1 MHTTMRSIILLALLC
16 PLLSVFSAEPMNVL
30 FIAVDD
36 LRTDIGCYGVKH
48 AKTPNIDRLAARGIV
63 FDKAY
68 CAQAVCSPS
77 RTAIL
82 TGLRPD
88 TTKVWDLD
96 THFRDAQP
104 DCVTLPQHFRMNG
117 YHTVG
122 LGKLEHHGFEDG
134 PSWSEPRWFPSGE
147 MVSVDEKDWTKHT
160 VTKFDGVESEFA
172 NPLQD
177 VAKRKGGK
185 PGKKGPSFEISP
197 KNDDELPDGAVAT
210 EAVKRL
216 AALKAAG
223 KPFFFG
229 VGFVK
234 PHLPFVAP
242 KKYWDMH
249 DPDTIPVP
257 VYQSYPEGTP
267 DFVGHNNSEL
277 HSYPGVPAG
286 NPIPADFAK
295 TLRHGYNACISY
307 TDAQIGRVLDA
318 LDKEGLADSTV
329 IVLWGDHGWQ
339 LGEHGLWHKHT
350 NFEFAAH
357 APLLIALPKS
367 STAGK
372 HCAAPVEFVDV
383 YPTLADVCGLQVP
396 QGLAGMSLK
405 PYLDNPDAPMQK
417 PAISIYPRSS
427 KDHGG
432 PLMGYSVRTEQWR
445 CTFWRKRNAAEIGF
459 IELYDEQNDPNETV
473 NLATKPEHAAL
484 IESLKKH
491 LPPVGSDFAPKKS
504 GKVAKNVGAAKSK
517 AYDPNEPRDKRYDRL
532 YPGKPKLTEAEYLAG
547 QGGDK
552 AEAKARFAK
561 LDGGKDG
568 FVTREEFISS
578 GKKK

>member
-1 MHTTMRSIILLALLC
+1 MRLLILLSALC
-16 PLLSVFSAEPMNVL
+16 PLLSAFSAQPLNVL

-36 LRTDIGCYGVKH
+36 LRPDIGCYGVRH

-104 DCVTLPQHFRMNG
+104 DCVTLPQHFRQNG
-117 YHTVG
+117 YHTSA
-122 LGKLEHHGFEDG
+122 LGKIEHHGFEDG
-134 PSWSEPRWFPSGE
+134 PSWTEPRWFPSGE
-147 MVSVDEKDWTKHT
+147 MVKVDEQDWTKHT
-160 VTKFDGVESEFA
+160 VTKFEGVPSEFA
-172 NPLQD
+172 NPIEGGD
-177 VAKRKGGK
+177 KRKGGK
-185 PGKKGPSFEISP
+185 AAKKGPAYEVSP
-197 KNDDELPDGAVAT
+197 KSDEQLPDGAVAV

-249 DPDTIPVP
+249 DPVKIPGPAFVT
-257 VYQSYPEGTP
+257 YPEGTQ
-267 DFVGHNNSEL
+267 DFVGHTNGEL
-277 HSYPGVPAG
+277 HAYPGTPKE
-286 NPIPADFAK
+286 NPIPDDFAK
-295 TLRHGYNACISY
+295 TLRHGYNACITY
-307 TDAQIGRVLDA
+307 TDAQIGKVLDA
-318 LDKEGLADSTV
+318 LDEEGLAESTV

-350 NFEFAAH
+350 NFEIAAR

-367 STAGK
+367 ATAGK

-383 YPTLADVCGLQVP
+383 YPTLADVCGLKVP

-405 PYLDNPDAPMQK
+405 PYLENPDAPMQK
-417 PAISIYPRSS
+417 PAISVYPKSS

-432 PLMGYSVRTEQWR
+432 ALMGYSVRNEQWR
-445 CTFWRKRNAAEIGF
+445 ATFWRKRNAADIGF
-459 IELYDEQNDPNETV
+459 IELYDERNDPNETV
-473 NLATKPEHAAL
+473 NLATKPELAEVIA
-484 IESLKKH
+484 SLQKH

-504 GKVAKNVGAAKSK
+504 GKVAKTVGGSKSK
-517 AYDPNEPRDKRYDRL
+517 GYDPNEPRDKRYDRL
-532 YPGKPKLTEAEYLAG
+532 YPGKTKLTETEYLAG
-547 QGGDK
+547 QGSDK
-552 AEAKARFAK
+552 AEAKARFVK
-561 LDGGKDG
+561 LDGDKDG
-568 FVTREEFISS
+568 FVSRDEFISS

>member
-1 MHTTMRSIILLALLC
+1 MKSVLLFLSSLL
-16 PLLSVFSAEPMNVL
+16 LLHSSFAAKPNIL

-36 LRTDIGCYGVKH
+36 LRPELGCYGVKH
-48 AKTPNIDRLAARGIV
+48 AKTPNIDRLATRGMV

-96 THFRDAQP
+96 THFRDAQWH
-104 DCVTLPQHFRMNG
+104 CVTLPQHFRSNG

-134 PSWSEPRWFPSGE
+134 PSWSEPRWFPGGQ

-160 VTKFDGVESEFA
+160 VTKFEGVKSEFA
-172 NPLQD
+172 NPLTD
-177 VAKRKGGK
+177 VPNRKGGK
-185 PGKKGPSFEISP
+185 SGKQGAAYEVSP
-197 KNDDELPDGAVAT
+197 KSDDELPDGAVAV

-223 KPFFFG
+223 KPFFLG

-249 DPDTIPVP
+249 DAETIPGP
-257 VYQSYPEGTP
+257 AFESYPEGTP
-267 DFVGHNNSEL
+267 SFVGHDNGEL

-295 TLRHGYNACISY
+295 TLRHGYNACISFI
-307 TDAQIGRVLDA
+307 DAQVGRLLDA
-318 LDKEGLADSTV
+318 LDKEGLSDNTV

-350 NFEFAAH
+350 NFEIAAR

-367 STAGK
+367 STAGR

-405 PYLDNPDAPMQK
+405 PYLENPHAPMQK
-417 PAISIYPRSS
+417 PAISVYPKSS

-432 PLMGYSVRTEQWR
+432 SLMGYSVRTEQWR
-445 CTFWRKRNAAEIGF
+445 GTFWRKRNAADIGF
-459 IELYDEQNDPNETV
+459 IELYDEKNDPNETV
-473 NLATKPEHAAL
+473 NLATKLEHAAL

-491 LPPVGSDFAPKKS
+491 LPPTGSDSQPKKS
-504 GKVAKNVGAAKSK
+504 GKVAKNVGASKSK
-517 AYDPNEPRDKRYDRL
+517 AYDPNEPRDVRYDRL
-532 YPGKPKLTEAEYLAG
+532 YPGKAKLTFDEYLG
-547 QGGDK
+547 RQSNSD
-552 AEAKARFAK
+552 EAKERFTK
-561 LDGGKDG
+561 FDKDKDG
-568 FVTREEFISS
+568 LLSREEFIKG
-578 GKKK
+578 GK

>member
-1 MHTTMRSIILLALLC
+1 MRLLILFSILC
-16 PLLSVFSAEPMNVL
+16 PLLTASSAQPLNVL

-36 LRTDIGCYGVKH
+36 LRPDIGCYGVSH

-77 RTAIL
+77 RTAML

-104 DCVTLPQHFRMNG
+104 NCVTLPQHFRQNG
-117 YHTVG
+117 YHTSA
-122 LGKLEHHGFEDG
+122 LGKIEHHGFEDG
-134 PSWSEPRWFPSGE
+134 PSWTEPRWFPSGD
-147 MVSVDEKDWTKHT
+147 MVKVDEQDWTKHT
-160 VTKFDGVESEFA
+160 VTKFEGVTEYA
-172 NPLQD
+172 NPMEGGE
-177 VAKRKGGK
+177 KRKGGK
-185 PGKKGPSFEISP
+185 AAKKGPAYEVSP
-197 KNDDELPDGAVAT
+197 KSDEQLPDGAVAV

-249 DPDTIPVP
+249 DPEKIPGPAFVT
-257 VYQSYPEGTP
+257 YPDGTP
-267 DFVGHNNSEL
+267 DFVGHTNGEL
-277 HSYPGVPAG
+277 HAYPGTPKE
-286 NPIPADFAK
+286 NPIPEDFAK
-295 TLRHGYNACISY
+295 ILRQGYNACVSY
-307 TDAQIGRVLDA
+307 TDAQIGKVLDA

-350 NFEFAAH
+350 NFEIAAR
-357 APLLIALPKS
+357 APLLIALPKTA
-367 STAGK
+367 TAGE

-383 YPTLADVCGLQVP
+383 YPTLADVCGLAVP

-405 PYLDNPDAPMQK
+405 PYLENPDAPMQK
-417 PAISIYPRSS
+417 PAISVYPKSS

-432 PLMGYSVRTEQWR
+432 ALMGYSVRNERWR
-445 CTFWRKRNAAEIGF
+445 CTFWRKRNAADIGF

-473 NLATKPEHAAL
+473 NLSTKPEHADVIAAL
-484 IESLKKH
+484 QKY
-491 LPPVGSDFAPKKS
+491 LPPTGSDQKPAKS
-504 GKVAKNVGAAKSK
+504 GKVAKNVGGSKSK
-517 AYDPNEPRDKRYDRL
+517 GYDPNEPRDKRYDRL
-532 YPGKPKLTEAEYLAG
+532 YPGKAKLTESEYLAG

-552 AEAKARFAK
+552 AEAKARFLK
-561 LDGGKDG
+561 LDGDQDG
-568 FVTREEFISS
+568 FVTRDEFINS
-578 GKKK
+578 GKKKK

>member
-1 MHTTMRSIILLALLC
+1 MRLLILLSALC
-16 PLLSVFSAEPMNVL
+16 PLLSAFSAQPLNVL

-36 LRTDIGCYGVKH
+36 LRPDIGCYGVKH

-104 DCVTLPQHFRMNG
+104 NCVTLPQHFRQNG
-117 YHTVG
+117 YHTSA
-122 LGKLEHHGFEDG
+122 LGKIEHHGFEDG
-134 PSWSEPRWFPSGE
+134 PSWTEPRWFPSGE
-147 MVSVDEKDWTKHT
+147 MVKVDEQDWTKHT
-160 VTKFDGVESEFA
+160 VTKFEGVPSEFA
-172 NPLQD
+172 NPIEGGD
-177 VAKRKGGK
+177 KRKGGK
-185 PGKKGPSFEISP
+185 AAKKGPAYEVSP
-197 KNDDELPDGAVAT
+197 KSDEQLPDGAVAV

-249 DPDTIPVP
+249 APEKIPGP
-257 VYQSYPEGTP
+257 VFVTYPEGTP
-267 DFVGHNNSEL
+267 DFVGHTNGEL
-277 HSYPGVPAG
+277 HAYPGTPKE
-286 NPIPADFAK
+286 NPIPDDFAK

-307 TDAQIGRVLDA
+307 TDAQIGKVLDA
-318 LDKEGLADSTV
+318 LDKEGLAESTV

-350 NFEFAAH
+350 NFEIAAR
-357 APLLIALPKS
+357 APLLIVLPKS
-367 STAGK
+367 ATAGK

-383 YPTLADVCGLQVP
+383 YPTLADVCGLKVP

-405 PYLDNPDAPMQK
+405 PYLENPDAPMQK
-417 PAISIYPRSS
+417 PAISVYPKSS

-432 PLMGYSVRTEQWR
+432 ALMGYSVRNEQWR
-445 CTFWRKRNAAEIGF
+445 ATFWRKRNAADIGF

-473 NLATKPEHAAL
+473 NLATKPEHAEVIA
-484 IESLKKH
+484 SLQKH
-491 LPPVGSDFAPKKS
+491 LPPTGSDFAPKKS
-504 GKVAKNVGAAKSK
+504 GKVAKTVGGSKSK
-517 AYDPNEPRDKRYDRL
+517 GYDPNEPRDKRYDRL
-532 YPGKPKLTEAEYLAG
+532 YPGKTKLTETEYLAG
-547 QGGDK
+547 QGSDK
-552 AEAKARFAK
+552 AEAKARFVK
-561 LDGGKDG
+561 LDGDKDG
-568 FVTREEFISS
+568 FVSRDEFISS

>member
-1 MHTTMRSIILLALLC
+1 MRLFILLYALC
-16 PLLSVFSAEPMNVL
+16 PLLSVFAEQPLNVL

-36 LRTDIGCYGVKH
+36 LRPDIGCYGVKH
-48 AKTPNIDRLAARGIV
+48 AKTPNIDRLAARGMV
-63 FDKAY
+63 FDRAY

-88 TTKVWDLD
+88 STKVWDLD

-117 YHTVG
+117 YHTSG
-122 LGKLEHHGFEDG
+122 LGKIEHHGFEDG
-134 PSWSEPRWFPSGE
+134 PSWSEPRWFPSGQ
-147 MVSVDEKDWTKHT
+147 MVRVDEKDWTQHT
-160 VTKFDGVESEFA
+160 VTKFEGVESEFA
-172 NPLQD
+172 NPLED

-185 PGKKGPSFEISP
+185 AGKKGPAFEVSP
-197 KNDDELPDGAVAT
+197 KADDELPDGAVAV

-249 DPDTIPVP
+249 DPEKIPGP
-257 VYQSYPEGTP
+257 AFESYPKGTS
-267 DFVGHNNSEL
+267 DFVGHTNGEL
-277 HSYPGVPAG
+277 HSYPGVPQG

-307 TDAQIGRVLDA
+307 TDAQIGLVLDA
-318 LDKEGLADSTV
+318 LEKEGLVESTV
-329 IVLWGDHGWQ
+329 VVLWGDHGWQ

-350 NFEFAAH
+350 NFEAATR

-367 STAGK
+367 STVGS

-383 YPTLADVCGLQVP
+383 YPTLADVCGLKLP
-396 QGLAGMSLK
+396 QGLAGKSLK
-405 PYLDNPDAPMQK
+405 PYLNNPEAPMQK
-417 PAISIYPRSS
+417 PAISVYPRSS
-427 KDHGG
+427 KEHGG
-432 PLMGYSVRTEQWR
+432 SLMGYSIRNEQWR
-445 CTFWRKRNAAEIGF
+445 CTFWRKRNAADIGF

-484 IESLKKH
+484 IQSLKTY
-491 LPPVGSDFAPKKS
+491 LPPVGSDFQPAKS
-504 GKVAKNVGAAKSK
+504 GKVAKSVGGSQSK
-517 AYDPNEPRDKRYDRL
+517 AAATNEPRDKRYDRL
-532 YPGKPKLTEAEYLAG
+532 YPGMSKLTEAEYLAG
-547 QGGDK
+547 QGGNQE
-552 AEAKARFAK
+552 EAKNRFVK
-561 LDGGKDG
+561 LDADKNGL
-568 FVTREEFISS
+568 VTRDEFIHS

>member
-1 MHTTMRSIILLALLC
+1 MRCLIILTALC
-16 PLLSVFSAEPMNVL
+16 PLLSAMADQPMNVL

-36 LRTDIGCYGVKH
+36 LRPDIGCYGVKH
-48 AKTPNIDRLAARGIV
+48 AKTPNIDQLAARGIV

-104 DCVTLPQHFRMNG
+104 DCVTLPQHFRANG
-117 YHTVG
+117 YHTAAI
-122 LGKLEHHGFEDG
+122 GKIEHHGFEDG
-134 PSWSEPRWFPSGE
+134 PSWSDPRWFPSGE
-147 MVSVDEKDWTKHT
+147 IVSVDEKDWTKHT
-160 VTKFDGVESEFA
+160 VTRFEGVTEFA
-172 NPLQD
+172 NP
-177 VAKRKGGK
+177 VSRSEGKSKSPTGKAKQ
-185 PGKKGPSFEISP
+185 GPAYEVSP
-197 KNDDELPDGAVAT
+197 KSDDELPDGAVAA

-216 AALKAAG
+216 AAFKAAG

-249 DPDTIPVP
+249 DPETIPGP
-257 VYQSYPEGTP
+257 VFEKYPEGTP
-267 DFVGHNNSEL
+267 DFVGHTNGEL
-277 HSYPGVPAG
+277 HAYPGVPKE

-318 LDKEGLADSTV
+318 LEKEGLADNTV

-350 NFEFAAH
+350 NFEIAAR

-383 YPTLADVCGLQVP
+383 YPTLADVCSLKVP

-405 PYLDNPDAPMQK
+405 PYLENPDAAMQK
-417 PAISIYPRSS
+417 PAISIYPKSS
-427 KDHGG
+427 KEHGG
-432 PLMGYSVRTEQWR
+432 ALMGYSIRTEQWR
-445 CTFWRKRNAAEIGF
+445 CTFWRKRNAADIGF
-459 IELYDEQNDPNETV
+459 IELYNEQTDPNETV
-473 NLATKPEHAAL
+473 NLAAKPEHGAL
-484 IESLKKH
+484 IESMKKY
-491 LPPVGSDFAPKKS
+491 LPPTGSDLQPKKS
-504 GKVAKNVGAAKSK
+504 GKVAKNVGVAAKSK

-532 YPGKPKLTEAEYLAG
+532 YPGKPKLTEAEYLSG
-547 QGGDK
+547 QGGNK

-561 LDGGKDG
+561 LDANKDG
-568 FVTREEFISS
+568 FLTREEFLGV
-578 GKKK
+578 GKK

>member
-1 MHTTMRSIILLALLC
+1 MRLLILFSILC
-16 PLLSVFSAEPMNVL
+16 PLLTASSAQPLNVL

-36 LRTDIGCYGVKH
+36 LRPDIGCYGVSH

-77 RTAIL
+77 RTAML

-104 DCVTLPQHFRMNG
+104 NCVTLPQHFRANG
-117 YHTVG
+117 YHTSA
-122 LGKLEHHGFEDG
+122 LGKIEHHGFEDG
-134 PSWSEPRWFPSGE
+134 PSWTEPRWFPSGD
-147 MVSVDEKDWTKHT
+147 MVKVDEQDWTKHT
-160 VTKFDGVESEFA
+160 VTKFDGVTEYA
-172 NPLQD
+172 NPMEGGE
-177 VAKRKGGK
+177 KRKGGK
-185 PGKKGPSFEISP
+185 AAKKGPAYEVSP
-197 KNDDELPDGAVAT
+197 KSDEQLPDGAVAV

-249 DPDTIPVP
+249 DPETIPGPAFVT
-257 VYQSYPEGTP
+257 YPDGTP
-267 DFVGHNNSEL
+267 EFVGHTNGEL
-277 HSYPGVPAG
+277 HAYPGTPKE
-286 NPIPADFAK
+286 NPIPEDFAK
-295 TLRHGYNACISY
+295 ILRHGYNACVSY
-307 TDAQIGRVLDA
+307 TDAQIGKVLDA

-350 NFEFAAH
+350 NFEIAAR

-367 STAGK
+367 ATSGK

-383 YPTLADVCGLQVP
+383 YPTLADVCGLAVP
-396 QGLAGMSLK
+396 QGLEGMSLK
-405 PYLDNPDAPMQK
+405 PYLENPDTPMQK
-417 PAISIYPRSS
+417 PAISVYPKSS

-432 PLMGYSVRTEQWR
+432 ALMGYSVRNERWR
-445 CTFWRKRNAAEIGF
+445 CTFWRKRNAADIGF

-473 NLATKPEHAAL
+473 NLATKPEHADVIAAL
-484 IESLKKH
+484 QKY
-491 LPPVGSDFAPKKS
+491 LPPTGSDQKPAKS
-504 GKVAKNVGAAKSK
+504 GKVAKNVGGSK
-517 AYDPNEPRDKRYDRL
+517 GKGYDPNEPRDARYDRL

-552 AEAKARFAK
+552 AESKARFLK
-561 LDGGKDG
+561 LDGDQDG
-568 FVTREEFISS
+568 FVTRDEFINS
-578 GKKK
+578 GKKKK

>member
-1 MHTTMRSIILLALLC
+1 MRLLVFLFALC
-16 PLLSVFSAEPMNVL
+16 PLLSAFSAQPLNVL

-36 LRTDIGCYGVKH
+36 LRPDIGCYGVKH

-104 DCVTLPQHFRMNG
+104 DCVTLPQHFRQNG
-117 YHTVG
+117 YHTSA
-122 LGKLEHHGFEDG
+122 LGKIEHHGFEDG
-134 PSWSEPRWFPSGE
+134 PSWTEPRWFPSGE
-147 MVSVDEKDWTKHT
+147 MVKVDEQDWTKHT
-160 VTKFDGVESEFA
+160 VTKFEGVPSEFA
-172 NPLQD
+172 NPIEGGD
-177 VAKRKGGK
+177 KRKGGK
-185 PGKKGPSFEISP
+185 AAKKGPAYEVSP
-197 KNDDELPDGAVAT
+197 KSDEQLPDGAVAV

-242 KKYWDMH
+242 KKYWEMH
-249 DPDTIPVP
+249 DPEKIPGPAFVT
-257 VYQSYPEGTP
+257 YPDGTP
-267 DFVGHNNSEL
+267 DFVGHTNGEL
-277 HSYPGVPAG
+277 HAYPGTPKE
-286 NPIPADFAK
+286 NTIPDDFAK
-295 TLRHGYNACISY
+295 TLRHGYNACITY
-307 TDAQIGRVLDA
+307 TDAQIGKVLDA
-318 LDKEGLADSTV
+318 LDKEGLANSTV

-350 NFEFAAH
+350 NFEIAAR

-367 STAGK
+367 ATAGK

-383 YPTLADVCGLQVP
+383 YPTLADVCGLKVP

-405 PYLDNPDAPMQK
+405 PYLENPDAPMQK
-417 PAISIYPRSS
+417 PAISVYPKSS
-427 KDHGG
+427 KEHGG
-432 PLMGYSVRTEQWR
+432 ALMGYSVRSERWR
-445 CTFWRKRNAAEIGF
+445 GTFWRKRNVADIGF
-459 IELYDEQNDPNETV
+459 IELYDHQNDPNETV
-473 NLATKPEHAAL
+473 NLATKPEHAEVIA
-484 IESLKKH
+484 SLQKH

-504 GKVAKNVGAAKSK
+504 GKVAKTVGGSKSK
-517 AYDPNEPRDKRYDRL
+517 GYDPNEPRDKRYDRL
-532 YPGKPKLTEAEYLAG
+532 YPGKAKLTETEYLAG
-547 QGGDK
+547 QGGDQ
-552 AEAKARFAK
+552 AEAKARFLK
-561 LDGGKDG
+561 LDGDKDG
-568 FVTREEFISS
+568 FVTRDEFISS